1 VKIGMKVFR
10 EWERNWRD
18 KSPKAV
24 ECLGKDIGKLLKF
37 LQCPVEHHRIIRT
50 SNVIE
55 RLFRELRRRVRVMGT
70 FADTASCKR
79 ITYSLFAYHNTPW
92 TRTSYRI
99 KQIALTHRQ
108 AA

>member
-1 VKIGMKVFR
+1 MKVFR

-55 RLFRELRRRVRVMGT
+55 RLFREVRRRVRAMGT
-70 FADTASCKR
+70 FAYTASCKH
-79 ITYSLFAYHNTPW
+79 ITYSLLAYHNTRW
-92 TRTSYRI
+92 TRASCRI
-99 KQIALTHRQ
+99 KEIALTHKQ